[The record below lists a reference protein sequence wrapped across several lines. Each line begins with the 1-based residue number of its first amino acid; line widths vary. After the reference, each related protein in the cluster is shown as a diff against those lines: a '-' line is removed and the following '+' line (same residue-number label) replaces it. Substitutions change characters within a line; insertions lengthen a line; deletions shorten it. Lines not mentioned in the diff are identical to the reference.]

1 MSGVW
6 LLSLEALDEKDVPV
20 TLRFSTGQYHGDGQA
35 WMPRIQQAGLYRA
48 GLFAGD
54 LLRVSRSGYGE
65 TTLINA
71 DGALNY
77 LAGYALDG
85 RAAVLRYAAGSEV
98 IDVLVGTVARVSY
111 QGRMISLRLRDP
123 IETLQKPHPSTRYA
137 GSNVLPDGLEG
148 TDDDIGGTIKPRVY
162 GQVRNAEPVQV
173 NSARLIYQV
182 SDQDCTV
189 SAVYDNGIP
198 LTFDGDYSSTA
209 ELQNTAPS
217 QGQWSDW
224 EPPAGKWRRYQGYIR
239 LGSSP
244 VGQITCDADAPV
256 TNAGAVMASVAT
268 EAGAVT
274 GDVSSLDAVG
284 QLRLWVTDEVTT
296 ADLLDRIAI
305 SVGGYW
311 RIDSSG
317 KIQAGTLAAP
327 DTPTLTLR
335 DHQIIDISREAT
347 GAGQNGLPVGRVLV
361 ECDPIERA
369 QDSLAGGVSEARRAR
384 LSKAVREAEASDA
397 STLSRHPLAD
407 DVQIASRLATRDQG
421 KALASRILSL
431 LSPRRDILTI
441 TARVQDAGGLATGST
456 IRIVTPRLG
465 YSAGRNL
472 LVVGREIDTSR
483 NRQTLELWG

>member
-1 MSGVW
+1 
-6 LLSLEALDEKDVPV
+6 
-20 TLRFSTGQYHGDGQA
+20 
-35 WMPRIQQAGLYRA
+35 
-48 GLFAGD
+48 
-54 LLRVSRSGYGE
+54 
-65 TTLINA
+65 
-71 DGALNY
+71 
-77 LAGYALDG
+77 
-85 RAAVLRYAAGSEV
+85 
-98 IDVLVGTVARVSY
+98 
-111 QGRMISLRLRDP
+111 
-123 IETLQKPHPSTRYA
+123 
-137 GSNVLPDGLEG
+137 
-148 TDDDIGGTIKPRVY
+148 
-162 GQVRNAEPVQV
+162 
-173 NSARLIYQV
+173 
-182 SDQDCTV
+182 
-189 SAVYDNGIP
+189 
-198 LTFDGDYSSTA
+198 
-209 ELQNTAPS
+209 
-217 QGQWSDW
+217 
-224 EPPAGKWRRYQGYIR
+224 
-239 LGSSP
+239 
-244 VGQITCDADAPV
+244 
-256 TNAGAVMASVAT
+256 MASVAT

-361 ECDPIERA
+361 ECDPIERT

-441 TARVQDAGGLATGST
+441 TARVQDAGGLVTGST